1 MSGSKIQGKITY
13 LDVDSTFRNRKT
25 FPNPADFKVY
35 YSDIRQRPS
44 ITQAENIISNAY
56 PYYQWQWG
64 FTSTFNTSSG
74 SGIGHS
80 TYSSKIIGSST
91 SGSNTEII
99 VGNAG
104 VDGALST
111 PASKTIANYV
121 NVNNDSNNLTG
132 LNITFFKP
140 TSTLINNGGGYS
152 SNTTSAM
159 TVDGG
164 DATQNLSVGDILVNA
179 SGVVIGEITAIPN
192 STSVT
197 IGGGTQVA
205 LSDDD
210 VLHVLEG
217 RRRIL
222 SYDSLN
228 NRITVSGDRSD
239 VLNRNSS
246 NWVIENPST
255 SSKIFIPGGESKDG
269 HYVGDYYENL
279 SYGSSGSNTNPE
291 VHQFRKIIAY
301 DGTTKLATL
310 ETALSN
316 FADVGNKSGTQYATY
331 LHRIRRGLP
340 VYPTDSTSA
349 NNIGV
354 ISASSASG
362 SVYSVSIKSGG
373 TGHSISETLQIASP
387 FASGTGAKLSITS
400 ITQDGTILEVEVVK
414 GGDSYSHGDDYG
426 VIMTSGTG
434 FVCTVFVGT
443 RIDISSAT
451 GISTT
456 NNTYRNNILYCPAF
470 ANGTANANTD
480 PSGAQRFVPQYNKLD
495 VDSTTSYT
503 DSNHCSFP
511 ILGHNFLTGG
521 ESDDSDTNEIII
533 KTLSDITNLTTGVE
547 FNILDFKEDGV
558 FSLVNNTKDPKYS
571 STNIPYEIH
580 LLNLTIPNKAL
591 RTGPGGF
598 LANHAYVMVELFSES
613 NDKSDIYNTNNP
625 HLEDVMFKC
634 MVLDTSNPTTVPFIK
649 FRGGYPVVSPFKL
662 NESVNFRVI
671 MPNGETLR
679 TVSSDNV
686 PPSIPNKD
694 LQISATFALKRLE

>member
-228 NRITVSGDRSD
+228 NRI
-239 VLNRNSS
+239 
-246 NWVIENPST
+246 
-255 SSKIFIPGGESKDG
+255 
-269 HYVGDYYENL
+269 
-279 SYGSSGSNTNPE
+279 
-291 VHQFRKIIAY
+291 
-301 DGTTKLATL
+301 
-310 ETALSN
+310 
-316 FADVGNKSGTQYATY
+316 
-331 LHRIRRGLP
+331 
-340 VYPTDSTSA
+340 
-349 NNIGV
+349 
-354 ISASSASG
+354 
-362 SVYSVSIKSGG
+362 
-373 TGHSISETLQIASP
+373 
-387 FASGTGAKLSITS
+387 
-400 ITQDGTILEVEVVK
+400 
-414 GGDSYSHGDDYG
+414 
-426 VIMTSGTG
+426 
-434 FVCTVFVGT
+434 
-443 RIDISSAT
+443 
-451 GISTT
+451 
-456 NNTYRNNILYCPAF
+456 
-470 ANGTANANTD
+470 
-480 PSGAQRFVPQYNKLD
+480 
-495 VDSTTSYT
+495 
-503 DSNHCSFP
+503 
-511 ILGHNFLTGG
+511 
-521 ESDDSDTNEIII
+521 
-533 KTLSDITNLTTGVE
+533 
-547 FNILDFKEDGV
+547 
-558 FSLVNNTKDPKYS
+558 
-571 STNIPYEIH
+571 
-580 LLNLTIPNKAL
+580 
-591 RTGPGGF
+591 
-598 LANHAYVMVELFSES
+598 
-613 NDKSDIYNTNNP
+613 
-625 HLEDVMFKC
+625 
-634 MVLDTSNPTTVPFIK
+634 
-649 FRGGYPVVSPFKL
+649 
-662 NESVNFRVI
+662 
-671 MPNGETLR
+671 
-679 TVSSDNV
+679 NV
-686 PPSIPNKD
+686 
-694 LQISATFALKRLE
+694 